1 MPLLLTM
8 SFFSIF
14 ILFMLCY
21 ITIYSLWAVIEFL
34 FNRTIAKLF

>member
-21 ITIYSLWAVIEFL
+21 ITIYSLWSVIEFL